1 MIMDIAKRSD
11 KMYLNVYEMPFH
23 LRLCLHPQRK
33 FQHQVGFTPV
43 STTPTS
49 TALSKSNDL
58 CHTAKVEDKTYEDRR
73 EQGTDH
79 LYTSLIEPGNVEVG
93 LDNKTRKQLDFLGS
107 EEQNCSGA
115 SRQVLQVPWSE

>member
-1 MIMDIAKRSD
+1 MK
-11 KMYLNVYEMPFH
+11 VPFH

-33 FQHQVGFTPV
+33 FQDQVGFTPV
-43 STTPTS
+43 ST

-73 EQGTDH
+73 EQGAGH
-79 LYTSLIEPGNVEVG
+79 LYTLIEPGNVEVG

-107 EEQNCSGA
+107 EEQNFSGA
-115 SRQVLQVPWSE
+115 SRQVLQVTWSE